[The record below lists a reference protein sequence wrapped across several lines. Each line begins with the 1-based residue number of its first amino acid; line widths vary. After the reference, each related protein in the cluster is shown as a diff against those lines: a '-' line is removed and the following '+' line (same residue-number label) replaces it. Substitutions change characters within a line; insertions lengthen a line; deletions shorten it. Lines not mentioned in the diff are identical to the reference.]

1 MSDTAMT
8 PPVGTPPEVTTG
20 PGAAAAP
27 GASAADWEPQIIAF
41 CCNYCA
47 YAAADL
53 AGSQRRQYSTSV
65 RIIHSPC
72 TGKIEM
78 EHILDAF
85 LKGIDGVLVAGC
97 LEGGCHFLEG
107 NLRARK
113 RTDRIREM
121 LDEIGVGGERLRMV
135 NLSAAESPTFVR
147 CVHEMVNTVKALGP
161 SPLRGARQPESEGKA

>member
-1 MSDTAMT
+1 MIQPDR
-8 PPVGTPPEVTTG
+8 EEI
-20 PGAAAAP
+20 AAAAP
-27 GASAADWEPQIIAF
+27 GERWEPRIIAF

-53 AGSQRRQYSTSV
+53 AGSKRMQYPANV
-65 RIIHSPC
+65 RIIHTPC

-85 LKGIDGVLVAGC
+85 EKGIDGILVAGC

-113 RTDRIREM
+113 RTGRIREI
-121 LDEIGVGGERLRMV
+121 LDEIGVGAERLKMV
-135 NLSAAESPTFVR
+135 NLSAAMAPTFVER
-147 CVHEMVNTVKALGP
+147 VEEIVETVRALGP
-161 SPLRGARQPESEGKA
+161 SPLKPSRQKESAGEP

>member
-1 MSDTAMT
+1 MT
-8 PPVGTPPEVTTG
+8 E
-20 PGAAAAP
+20 
-27 GASAADWEPQIIAF
+27 WEPQIIAF

-53 AGSQRRQYSTSV
+53 AGSKRMQYPTNV
-65 RIIHSPC
+65 RIIHTPC

-78 EHILDAF
+78 EHILEAF
-85 LKGIDGVLVAGC
+85 LKGIDGILVAGC

-121 LDEIGVGGERLRMV
+121 LAEIGVGGERLKMV
-135 NLSAAESPTFVR
+135 NLSAAMAPTFVES
-147 CVHEMVNTVKALGP
+147 VQEMVNTVRTLGP
-161 SPLRGARQPESEGKA
+161 TPLRGSRQPESEGTA

>member
-1 MSDTAMT
+1 MT
-8 PPVGTPPEVTTG
+8 SSGERVTSSNGWEPEV
-20 PGAAAAP
+20 
-27 GASAADWEPQIIAF
+27 IAF

-53 AGSQRRQYSTSV
+53 AGSKRMQYPANV

-85 LKGIDGVLVAGC
+85 LKGIDGILVAGC

-121 LDEIGVGGERLRMV
+121 LDEIGVGGERLKMV
-135 NLSAAESPTFVR
+135 NLSAAMAPTFVAS
-147 CVHEMVNTVKALGP
+147 VQEMVEKVRELGP
-161 SPLRGARQPESEGKA
+161 SPLRESPQLESEGTP

>member
-1 MSDTAMT
+1 MI
-8 PPVGTPPEVTTG
+8 PQ
-20 PGAAAAP
+20 GAT
-27 GASAADWEPQIIAF
+27 ADWEPKIIAF

-53 AGSQRRQYSTSV
+53 AGSKRMQYPTNV

-78 EHILDAF
+78 EHILEAF
-85 LKGIDGVLVAGC
+85 EKGIDGILVAGC

-113 RTDRIREM
+113 RTDRIRDL
-121 LDEIGVGGERLRMV
+121 LDQIGIGGERLKMV
-135 NLSAAESPTFVR
+135 NLSAAMAPTFVER
-147 CVHEMVNTVKALGP
+147 VQEIVETIRAMGP
-161 SPLRGARQPESEGKA
+161 NPLKLSNKREGAGTL

>member
-1 MSDTAMT
+1 M
-8 PPVGTPPEVTTG
+8 
-20 PGAAAAP
+20 
-27 GASAADWEPQIIAF
+27 
-41 CCNYCA
+41 
-47 YAAADL
+47 
-53 AGSQRRQYSTSV
+53 QYPANV

-85 LKGIDGVLVAGC
+85 LKGIDGILVAGC

-121 LDEIGVGGERLRMV
+121 LDEIGVGGERLKMV
-135 NLSAAESPTFVR
+135 NLSAAMAPTFVAS
-147 CVHEMVNTVKALGP
+147 VQEMVEKVRELGP
-161 SPLRGARQPESEGKA
+161 SPLRESPQLESEGTP

>member
-1 MSDTAMT
+1 VMPST
-8 PPVGTPPEVTTG
+8 
-20 PGAAAAP
+20 
-27 GASAADWEPQIIAF
+27 SWEPEIIAF

-53 AGSQRRQYSTSV
+53 AGSKRMQYPASV
-65 RIIHSPC
+65 RIIHAPC

-78 EHILDAF
+78 EHILEAF

-121 LDEIGVGGERLRMV
+121 LAEIGMDEERLKMV
-135 NLSAAESPTFVR
+135 NLSAAMAPTFVES
-147 CVHEMVNTVKALGP
+147 VQEMVNTVRALGP
-161 SPLRGARQPESEGKA
+161 NPLREPQPLESEGQV

>member
-1 MSDTAMT
+1 MSDTAMS
-8 PPVGTPPEVTTG
+8 
-20 PGAAAAP
+20 PGAAGEAAGAPAP
-27 GASAADWEPQIIAF
+27 GVAWEPQIIAF

-53 AGSQRRQYSTSV
+53 AGSKRMQYPTNV

-85 LKGIDGVLVAGC
+85 LKGIDGILVAGC

-121 LDEIGVGGERLRMV
+121 LEEIGVGADRLKMV
-135 NLSAAESPTFVR
+135 NLSAAMAPTFVES
-147 CVHEMVNTVKALGP
+147 VQAIVDTVKALGP
-161 SPLRGARQPESEGKA
+161 SPLRDSRVPESEGKE

>member
-1 MSDTAMT
+1 MTTAEHVVVDAPQT
-8 PPVGTPPEVTTG
+8 AP
-20 PGAAAAP
+20 AAAAD
-27 GASAADWEPQIIAF
+27 DWEPQIIAF

-53 AGSQRRQYSTSV
+53 AGSQRRQYPPNV
-65 RIIHSPC
+65 RIIHTPC

-78 EHILDAF
+78 EHILEAF
-85 LKGIDGVLVAGC
+85 LKGVDGILVAGC

-121 LDEIGVGGERLRMV
+121 LDEIGVGGDRLKMV
-135 NLSAAESPTFVR
+135 NLSAAMAPTFVER
-147 CVHEMVNTVKALGP
+147 VTEIVETVKALGP
-161 SPLRGARQPESEGKA
+161 SPLRDAPQPEEARVPESEGKE